1 MNLFSELKRRN
12 VFRVALFYLVSA
24 WVVVQVAETVL
35 PVFDVPDIFVRGIII
50 LLALGFVPA
59 LVFAWAFEL
68 TPDGLKRDK
77 EANVDPLTKRQTAS
91 KLNWATLIVAVVAI
105 GVVVA
110 DRMLPENAPPGATAS
125 ESSVTSVGKI
135 DKSIAVLPFSDF
147 SPDGNSQWFAD
158 GLSEEI
164 LNSLVRVPDLL
175 VAARTSSFSFR
186 DSSRP
191 IPEIA
196 AELGVAHVL
205 EGSVRM
211 GGDRVRV
218 TAQLIRAGDGF
229 HVWSD
234 TFDRDLADMIGI
246 QEDLARRIAEA
257 MKTTMDPEAL
267 AKMAEVGTRSV
278 EAYQAYIRGRAIEQF
293 GGNPDAYEL
302 FEAARSLDPDFAEA
316 HYRAARFW
324 QVQAN
329 PSRTDIVDTG
339 LAPDEIA
346 DRFDE
351 RISAAITRTS
361 NDEERLLYRAT
372 QAQFQLRFRAAL
384 SLFEA
389 YVAQRPGDTDAWVA
403 LTELADTIGNN
414 AVVLRGMRAVEPL
427 AASGPAL
434 AELLPA
440 VAYRLNDPAQARA
453 EVERALLL
461 AERWPQAGAL
471 QYQLHRALLWIGK
484 VEEARCIH
492 DWIFRADLDV
502 PNPALIRLRQACA
515 EGRLDEAQAVFETQI
530 SKENQNERWLALLL
544 MGRTEAAAELLRP
557 LEEAGNTYALASYLI
572 YPQFDP
578 RPYPGLMRILASEGM
593 EPRALRPIPFA
604 CSPEGDGQ

>member
-1 MNLFSELKRRN
+1 MNLFTELKRRH
-12 VFRVALFYLVSA
+12 VFRVALFYVVAA
-24 WVVVQVAETVL
+24 WLIVQVTETVL
-35 PVFDVPDIFVRGIII
+35 PVFDVPDVFLRGIIV
-50 LLALGFVPA
+50 LLAIGFIPA

-77 EANVDPLTKRQTAS
+77 DVSVDPATKRQTAS
-91 KLNWATLIVAVVAI
+91 KLNWATLAVGLLAI
-105 GVVVA
+105 GVVIA
-110 DRMLPENAPPGATAS
+110 DRMLPDNAAPGATAPEAS
-125 ESSVTSVGKI
+125 AASVGKI

-147 SPDGNSQWFAD
+147 SPEGNSQWFAD

-186 DSSRP
+186 DSNRP

-196 AELGVAHVL
+196 TELGVAHVL

-211 GGDRVRV
+211 GDNRVRV
-218 TAQLIRAGDGF
+218 TAQLIRAADGF

-234 TFDRDLADMIGI
+234 TFDRDMADMIGI

-257 MKTTMDPEAL
+257 METTMDPEAL

-293 GGNPDAYEL
+293 GGNLDAYEL
-302 FEAARSLDPDFAEA
+302 FETARRLDPDFAEA

-324 QVQAN
+324 QVQAS

-339 LAPDEIA
+339 LAHDQIA

-351 RISAAITRTS
+351 RISAAIASAS
-361 NDEERLLYRAT
+361 NDEQRLLYRGT

-384 SLFEA
+384 SLLEA
-389 YVAQRPGDTDAWVA
+389 YLAQRPGDIDAWVE
-403 LTELADTIGNN
+403 LTQLADTIGNDD
-414 AVVLRGMRAVEPL
+414 VVLRGLRAVEPL
-427 AASGPAL
+427 TASGRAL
-434 AELLPA
+434 AELQPA
-440 VAYRLNDPAQARA
+440 MGYRLRDRAQARA

-461 AERWPQAGAL
+461 AERWPQYGPL
-471 QYQLHRALLWIGK
+471 QYQLHRALLWVGQ
-484 VEEARCIH
+484 VEEARRIH

-502 PNPALIRLRQACA
+502 PNSGLVRLRQACA
-515 EGRLDEAQAVFETQI
+515 EGRLDEAQAIFDGQI
-530 SKENQNERWLALLL
+530 SKDNQNEQWLALLL
-544 MGRTEAAAELLRP
+544 MGQPEAAAELLQP
-557 LEEAGNTYALASYLI
+557 LEAAGNTYALSSYLI

-578 RPYPGLMRILASEGM
+578 RPYPGLMRVLAAEGM
-593 EPRALRPIPFA
+593 EPKALRPIPFA
-604 CSPEGDGQ
+604 CLPEGDKR